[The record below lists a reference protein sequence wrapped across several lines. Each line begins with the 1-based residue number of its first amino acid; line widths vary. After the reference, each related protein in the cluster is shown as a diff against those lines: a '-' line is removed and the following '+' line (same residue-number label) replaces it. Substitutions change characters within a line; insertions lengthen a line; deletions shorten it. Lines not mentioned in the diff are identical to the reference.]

1 MITNQAQFNEAVQAF
16 NLYQSLKAH
25 QAAQELRD
33 RLYPQPEQTQHQLDI
48 DALFV

>member
-1 MITNQAQFNEAVQAF
+1 MIRTQYDLQQAIKAFNKQQAQ
-16 NLYQSLKAH
+16 L
-25 QAAQELRD
+25 AAQELRD